1 MDQQTP
7 DSRPPADEQPIRI
20 TADMLVPARPK
31 DNRAPFEKGISYFP
45 LLIALIIVVNFAVFL
60 WEIATG
66 ALLSLDSV
74 VAAGALYREKVLAG
88 EWWRLLS
95 AAFLHG
101 GFDHLLSNT
110 IFMYILG
117 MATEHAFGL
126 VKTGVI
132 YLAAAV
138 GGSLLSLA
146 MQSGPSIGASGAVF
160 GLMGALVAVLY
171 RNRDRYYLRDRG
183 IGTFVAALAALE
195 IFLGFSD
202 PYIDNWCHL
211 GGFLGG
217 VAVALVLKPAPV
229 GESEPVTAST
239 KALTTGTVT
248 ILCLYLL
255 FRVGY
260 LAAVEAT
267 VCLALDK
274 RPAALAAA
282 NEAIDRNPANAYAY
296 YLRGTVHLAD
306 KDYRGALA
314 DINRYLAANPADDRA
329 VYLMGMLYHEQEDY
343 RQAVEYYSRALALS
357 PDNVSY
363 LNSRGYAYILAG
375 DYQPARADFTA
386 ILRLDAKY
394 APAYGNLGLIQAL
407 EGDYPQAIEHLQKA
421 RSLDAGQDALKNLIS
436 GLENEQR
443 GQQAEAAASYNA
455 FIQSV
460 AKDRTSWL
468 AEIRFAEGR
477 VRVLGGK

>member
-1 MDQQTP
+1 MDNQP
-7 DSRPPADEQPIRI
+7 ASAPPTEEPIRI
-20 TADMLVPARPK
+20 TDDMLVPARPK
-31 DNRAPFEKGISYFP
+31 DNRVPFEKGMSYFP
-45 LLIALIIVVNFAVFL
+45 LFITLIIVANFAIFL

-88 EWWRLLS
+88 EGWRLIS

-101 GFDHLLSNT
+101 GFDHILSNT

-126 VKTGVI
+126 MKTAFI
-132 YLAAAV
+132 YLVAAV
-138 GGSLLSLA
+138 SGSLLSLA
-146 MQSGPSIGASGAVF
+146 VAPGPSIGASGAVF

-171 RNRDRYYLRDRG
+171 RNRARYYLRDRG
-183 IGTFVAALAALE
+183 IGAFVAALAALE
-195 IFLGFSD
+195 IFLGYSD

-211 GGFLGG
+211 GGLLGG
-217 VAVALVLKPAPV
+217 AAAGLILRPEPV
-229 GESEPVTAST
+229 GEADPVTAST
-239 KALTTGTVT
+239 KALTTSTMT

-282 NEAIDRNPANAYAY
+282 GEAIDRNPANAYAY
-296 YLRGTVHLAD
+296 YLRGTIYLAD
-306 KDYRGALA
+306 KDYRAALA
-314 DINRYLAANPADDRA
+314 DLSRYLDKTPADDRA
-329 VYLMGMLYHEQEDY
+329 VYVVGSLYHEQGEY
-343 RQAVEYYSRALALS
+343 SKAVEYYTRALAIS
-357 PDNVSY
+357 PNNVNY
-363 LNSRGYAYILAG
+363 LNSRGYAYILSE
-375 DYQPARADFTA
+375 DYQSARADFTA
-386 ILRLDAKY
+386 ILKKDAKY
-394 APAYGNLGLIQAL
+394 APAYGNLGLIHAL
-407 EGDYPQAIEHLQKA
+407 EGDYPKAVELMQKA
-421 RSLDAGQDALKNLIS
+421 RSMDSGQDVLKNLIS
-436 GLENEQR
+436 GLENEIR
-443 GQQAEAAASYNA
+443 GKRAEAAASYNA

-477 VRVLGGK
+477 AHVLTGGK